1 MSMVGSGRYQYQI
14 IEDWAK
20 LPEGWQFGIL
30 VGVAVDSQDRVYVCH
45 QRQEPP
51 IIVFDRDGNYICS
64 WGEGEINEGHIM
76 TIDADDSMYLV
87 DRGAHQALRLRLDGE
102 RLMELG
108 RKGYPSNT
116 GLTEIGGYPRQAA
129 GPFNMPTRMFS
140 APSGDIYVSDGY
152 RNARVHR
159 FSEGGDL
166 ISSWGAPGKDAPGEF
181 HLPHSL
187 WVDSEG
193 LVYVCDRKN
202 NRVQIFSP
210 EGEYVSQWVGLTSP
224 VDICMD
230 GDEKRVCT
238 RRRHGRRVAAHHGAG
253 QVRERSGAIRHGL
266 RPPRSGWTPTAT
278 STWQCAG
285 SSGVQKFVR
294 QG

>member
-1 MSMVGSGRYQYQI
+1 MNTVGSGRYQYRI
-14 IEDWAK
+14 IENWAK

-51 IIVFDRDGNYICS
+51 IIVFDREGNYICS

-76 TIDADDSMYLV
+76 TISGDDSMYLV
-87 DRGAHQALRLRLDGE
+87 DRGAHQALHLRLDGE

-108 RKGYPSNT
+108 RKGYPSHT
-116 GLTEIGGYPRQAA
+116 GLTEIGGEPQRAA
-129 GPFNMPTRMFS
+129 EPFNMPTRMFS

-159 FSEGGDL
+159 FSGGGEL
-166 ISSWGAPGKDAPGEF
+166 ISSWGEPGKNAPGEF

-210 EGEYVSQWVGLTSP
+210 AGEFVNQWADLTSP

-230 GDEKRVCT
+230 GDENVFVHEGGADDESPRITVLDKSGDVQARFDTVYGHQIWVDSHGDIYMAVCWEQ
-238 RRRHGRRVAAHHGAG
+238 R
-253 QVRERSGAIRHGL
+253 
-266 RPPRSGWTPTAT
+266 
-278 STWQCAG
+278 
-285 SSGVQKFVR
+285 VQKFVR